1 MKDDILTY
9 RQMCDNENYQTIQ
22 RGMNYQLGRD
32 YSILLMSQR
41 SNAPYNDK
49 IYEDG
54 ITIEYE
60 GHDAPKSVSAPY
72 PKQVNQPEFTPRGKL
87 TQNGMFIQA
96 ARNYKKTGNFEIVR
110 IYEKIFSGVWS
121 DRGFFKL
128 IDYKIVN
135 DKRRSVFRFILQAM
149 DKGTSS
155 HDIDLRSI
163 PKRSR
168 IIPTEVKKI
177 VWERDKGQCVK
188 CGAKDELHFDHDIP
202 FSKGGTSITADNV
215 KILCA
220 RHNIKKSN
228 NIE

>member
-9 RQMCDNENYQTIQ
+9 RQMCDNENCQTIQ
-22 RGMNYQLGRD
+22 RGMNYQLGRN

-41 SNAPYNDK
+41 SNALYRDK

-60 GHDAPKSVSAPY
+60 GHDAPRSSTIPD
-72 PKQVNQPEFTPRGKL
+72 PKYVDQPEFTPNGRL

-96 ARNYKKTGNFEIVR
+96 VRSYKKSGKFEVVR

-128 IDYKIVN
+128 IDYKTVS
-135 DKRRSVFRFILQAM
+135 DGKRNVFRFILQAIEIEVP
-149 DKGTSS
+149 DANYG
-155 HDIDLRSI
+155 IRSV

-168 IIPTEVKKI
+168 IIPTEIKKI
-177 VWERDKGQCVK
+177 VWERDKGKCVI

-202 FSKGGTSITADNV
+202 YSKGGTSITAENV

-220 RHNIKKSN
+220 RHNIQKSD

>member
-9 RQMCDNENYQTIQ
+9 RQMCDNENCQTIQ
-22 RGMNYQLGRD
+22 RGMNYQLGNN

-60 GHDAPKSVSAPY
+60 GHDAPKTKELLY
-72 PKQVNQPEFTPRGKL
+72 PKQIDQPQITPKGKL

-96 ARNYKKTGNFEIVR
+96 VKQYKKTGKFEMVR

-121 DRGFFKL
+121 DRGFFRL
-128 IDYKIVN
+128 VDYKTVS
-135 DKRRSVFRFILQAM
+135 DGKRNVFRFILQAIEIEVP
-149 DKGTSS
+149 DSKSG
-155 HDIDLRSI
+155 IRSV

-168 IIPTEVKKI
+168 IIPTEIKKI
-177 VWERDKGQCVK
+177 VWERDKGRCVI

-202 FSKGGTSITADNV
+202 YSKGGTSITAENV

-220 RHNIKKSN
+220 RHNIQKSDR
-228 NIE
+228 IE

>member
-1 MKDDILTY
+1 
-9 RQMCDNENYQTIQ
+9 
-22 RGMNYQLGRD
+22 MNYQLGRN
-32 YSILLMSQR
+32 YSIFLMSQR
-41 SNAPYNDK
+41 SNAPYNDR

-60 GHDAPKSVSAPY
+60 GHDAPKSTGIPI
-72 PKQVNQPEFTPRGKL
+72 PKQIDQPEFTPKGKL

-96 ARNYKKTGNFEIVR
+96 AKKYKKTGEFEIVR

-128 IDYKIVN
+128 IDYKMVN
-135 DKRRSVFRFILQAM
+135 DGIRNVFRFILQAI
-149 DKGTSS
+149 
-155 HDIDLRSI
+155 DIEMPGDNSNLISI

-168 IIPTEVKKI
+168 IIPTEIKKI
-177 VWERDKGQCVK
+177 VWERDKGQCVI

-202 FSKGGTSITADNV
+202 YSKGGTSITVENV

-220 RHNIKKSN
+220 RHNIQKSDK
-228 NIE
+228 IE

>member
-1 MKDDILTY
+1 
-9 RQMCDNENYQTIQ
+9 
-22 RGMNYQLGRD
+22 MNYQLGRN

-41 SNAPYNDK
+41 SNAPYNDR

-60 GHDAPKSVSAPY
+60 GHDAPKSTGIPI
-72 PKQVNQPEFTPRGKL
+72 PKQIDQPEFTPKGKL

-96 ARNYKKTGNFEIVR
+96 AKKYKKTGEFEIVR

-128 IDYKIVN
+128 IDYKMVN
-135 DKRRSVFRFILQAM
+135 DGIRNVFRFILQAI
-149 DKGTSS
+149 
-155 HDIDLRSI
+155 DIEMPGDNSNLISI

-168 IIPTEVKKI
+168 IIPTEIKKI
-177 VWERDKGQCVK
+177 VWERDKGQCVI

-202 FSKGGTSITADNV
+202 YSKGGTSITVENV

-220 RHNIKKSN
+220 RHNIQKSDK
-228 NIE
+228 IE